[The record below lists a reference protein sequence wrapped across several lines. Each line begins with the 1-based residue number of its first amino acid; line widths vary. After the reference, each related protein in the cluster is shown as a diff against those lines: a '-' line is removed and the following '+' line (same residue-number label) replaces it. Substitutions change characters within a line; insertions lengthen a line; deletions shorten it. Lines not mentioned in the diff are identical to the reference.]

1 MQLMGST
8 GENTSGSLTLSM
20 TETLMALNQVNREL
34 KNTEQQYIVR
44 VSTIGLFLVIF

>member
-1 MQLMGST
+1 MGST
-8 GENTSGSLTLSM
+8 GENSSGSLTLSM

-44 VSTIGLFLVIF
+44 VSAIGLFLVIF